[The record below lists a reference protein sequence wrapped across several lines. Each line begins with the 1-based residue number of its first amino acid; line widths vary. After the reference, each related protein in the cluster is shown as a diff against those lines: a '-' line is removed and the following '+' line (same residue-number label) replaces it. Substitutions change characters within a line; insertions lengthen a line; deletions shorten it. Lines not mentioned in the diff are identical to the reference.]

1 MPNNRVKTTKALQ
14 SKKGK
19 AALAQLHPHSRRAK
33 QICRVALRTEK
44 LSEAKRERKR
54 LEVSKVNRLVW
65 FSYAL
70 DPLIS
75 SCTLPEL
82 HQIVQDFIKR
92 DLEELESERKSRR
105 IGRPKSLRQERIE
118 IDLEKEESEYQTGFV
133 VPDLTCPKSV
143 KLLRQWSEEVSSDPS
158 FLPRLRL
165 IRIFKNQVDLMIE
178 EQKGATESM
187 LMNSNSDLIHSTSTI
202 TQKDPAEDDDDEI
215 EAPELV
221 MAD

>member
-33 QICRVALRTEK
+33 QICRVALRTDK
-44 LSEAKRERKR
+44 LSVAKRERKKH
-54 LEVSKVNRLVW
+54 EVSRINRLVW
-65 FSYAL
+65 FCYAL
-70 DPLIS
+70 DPSIG

-82 HQIVQDFIKR
+82 HQIVQDFIHR
-92 DLEELESERKSRR
+92 HSAELESERKQRR
-105 IGRPKSLRQERIE
+105 VGRTKSVAQERIE
-118 IDLEKEESEYQTGFV
+118 IDQETEEAEYTTGFV

-143 KLLRQWSEEVSSDPS
+143 KLLRQWCEEVSSDPS

-165 IRIFKNQVDLMIE
+165 IRIFKNDTTTIVE

-187 LMNSNSDLIHSTSTI
+187 LMSSNSDIHHTT
-202 TQKDPAEDDDDEI
+202 TNQENQDDDT
-215 EAPELV
+215 PELV
-221 MAD
+221 MGD